1 MKLEQVN
8 GLGAEPERMHLEP
21 VLASPQQQDE
31 RWAGKFSE
39 PSSSRTVIPAGQPVV
54 AYKPDGT
61 LLATVV
67 RQQLSKDAMASAFS
81 VLRKYSTRTDL
92 RGKASGFEMQ
102 HDTKKDGTISNTSR
116 VNRKLHQLPISGV
129 MGYFDRY
136 VRIPYCRKCTYNR
149 DNPQEFAKTVPLYQE
164 MDRVYRATLPE
175 RHAGQLAA
183 IEATHPDWRI
193 ADTVFTT
200 ITVNRNWRTAFHRD
214 AGDLI
219 APGQGVSCLAAMW
232 GGDATG
238 GNLVLPAWDLEVEL
252 RSGDMIMMDSH
263 EIHGNT
269 PIVGIPGKYHRV
281 SVVAYYRTAMQECGS
296 SDEEFARAKAI
307 NTERAE
313 RRRRGEL

>member
-1 MKLEQVN
+1 
-8 GLGAEPERMHLEP
+8 
-21 VLASPQQQDE
+21 
-31 RWAGKFSE
+31 
-39 PSSSRTVIPAGQPVV
+39 
-54 AYKPDGT
+54 
-61 LLATVV
+61 
-67 RQQLSKDAMASAFS
+67 
-81 VLRKYSTRTDL
+81 
-92 RGKASGFEMQ
+92 
-102 HDTKKDGTISNTSR
+102 
-116 VNRKLHQLPISGV
+116 
-129 MGYFDRY
+129 
-136 VRIPYCRKCTYNR
+136 
-149 DNPQEFAKTVPLYQE
+149 

-193 ADTVFTT
+193 ADTVYTT
-200 ITVNRNWRTAFHRD
+200 ITVNRNWRTAYHRD

-219 APGQGVSCLAAMW
+219 APGQGVSCLVALW
-232 GGDATG
+232 GGEATG

-252 RSGDMIMMDSH
+252 RSGDMILMDSH

-296 SDEEFARAKAI
+296 SDDEFARAKTI